1 MNITL
6 EKKTDVR
13 ALLTMTIEKADYS
26 ERVEKALKD
35 FRKRANMP
43 GFRPGQVPMGLLK
56 KRFGHDITAEEVNKL
71 IGENLNKYI
80 RDNKVKALGEPMP
93 NMELQKP
100 IDFES
105 EEAGNVYFDIA
116 LAPEFTVE
124 LGKEDVIDYYKIGV
138 TDEMVQ
144 KQVEMYAARAGEYGK
159 VDAYQKGDMT
169 KGLLAELDAEGNT
182 LEGGV
187 QVEGA
192 VMLPT
197 YIKDEAEAAKFEG
210 VTPNTVLTLNLH
222 KAYNGSEIELSSL
235 LKLSKEE
242 AVTKTGDFSYQIDE
256 ITRHIPHAIDQE
268 LFDQTFG
275 EGACASED
283 EFRGKIRGQLAQQ
296 FTSDANF
303 KFLMDMRKYVE
314 GKVGELHY
322 DEEILKRYLAA
333 ANPDKDQKYI
343 DENYEGGMKQL
354 TWQLIK
360 NQLTQTFEVKV
371 DDGDILNAAKEAT
384 RVQFAQYGM
393 ANIADEILENY
404 AKEQLKKREQVD
416 QFVDR
421 CIEDKIG
428 AAVKA
433 AVTLNEKEVS
443 FDEFNKMFQ

>member
-169 KGLLAELDAEGNT
+169 KG
-182 LEGGV
+182 
-187 QVEGA
+187 
-192 VMLPT
+192 
-197 YIKDEAEAAKFEG
+197 
-210 VTPNTVLTLNLH
+210 
-222 KAYNGSEIELSSL
+222 
-235 LKLSKEE
+235 
-242 AVTKTGDFSYQIDE
+242 
-256 ITRHIPHAIDQE
+256 
-268 LFDQTFG
+268 
-275 EGACASED
+275 
-283 EFRGKIRGQLAQQ
+283 
-296 FTSDANF
+296 
-303 KFLMDMRKYVE
+303 
-314 GKVGELHY
+314 
-322 DEEILKRYLAA
+322 
-333 ANPDKDQKYI
+333 
-343 DENYEGGMKQL
+343 
-354 TWQLIK
+354 
-360 NQLTQTFEVKV
+360 
-371 DDGDILNAAKEAT
+371 
-384 RVQFAQYGM
+384 
-393 ANIADEILENY
+393 
-404 AKEQLKKREQVD
+404 
-416 QFVDR
+416 
-421 CIEDKIG
+421 
-428 AAVKA
+428 
-433 AVTLNEKEVS
+433 
-443 FDEFNKMFQ
+443 